1 MNERLKEQYSS
12 KNIIEKK
19 VGFEGKT
26 EFRVW
31 PQNRVSAFS
40 RPNPQGLSW
49 RVLAASCLCVS
60 SGLCYHALGVSV
72 F

>member
-1 MNERLKEQYSS
+1 MNERLKEQYST

-31 PQNRVSAFS
+31 PQNRASAFS
-40 RPNPQGLSW
+40 RPNPQGLSCIVVTQ
-49 RVLAASCLCVS
+49 VL
-60 SGLCYHALGVSV
+60 
-72 F
+72 FIDDIPN